1 MSVGFQWEHGSV
13 YYPRYPHPS
22 CSFINTAPPPIPDTI
37 ALRQSVSPFPSP
49 VHKRPSPCGQGQ
61 PGPVPSPT
69 PSSPPSSPTVQRRK
83 RTDTQ
88 RDENFLQALEAVRT
102 GGIGFCKAARMYG
115 VNNRT
120 LWLEYRRR
128 GYPITRPSLKP
139 RASTPQMSPYQYPA
153 VIMKKE
159 PTDSSCSNDEVTLLP
174 TAQNNSTSG
183 NGNPNGNP
191 NANAN
196 PNSNPNA
203 NTNSNNTPNPVP
215 NYQDANPEIMFLQSN
230 DIF

>member
-1 MSVGFQWEHGSV
+1 MFVSFSLGFQWDHSSC

-37 ALRQSVSPFPSP
+37 ALRQTVSPFPTTA
-49 VHKRPSPCGQGQ
+49 HKRPSPCGQT
-61 PGPVPSPT
+61 GPVPSPT

-88 RDENFLQALEAVRT
+88 RDENFLQALEAVRS

-153 VIMKKE
+153 VVMKKE

-183 NGNPNGNP
+183 NGNTNSAPNPNGN
-191 NANAN
+191 
-196 PNSNPNA
+196 
-203 NTNSNNTPNPVP
+203 TNNTPNPVP
-215 NYQDANPEIMFLQSN
+215 NYQDSNPEIMFLQSS